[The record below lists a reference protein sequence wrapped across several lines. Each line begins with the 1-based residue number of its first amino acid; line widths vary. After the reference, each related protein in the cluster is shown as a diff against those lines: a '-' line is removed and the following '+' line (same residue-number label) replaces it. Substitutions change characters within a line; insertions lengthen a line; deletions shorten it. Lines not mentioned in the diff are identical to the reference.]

1 MADPTVNTA
10 LAFGLV
16 AAAGA
21 CTSVGAGLALVAN
34 LENTRFLAVSMALSA
49 GVMLY
54 ISLVEIFQKS
64 VGAFAEGYCPPSPPH
79 GRRHAD
85 EDAAGECAPAFAA
98 ATGSF
103 FLGVS
108 GVLLVHALTS
118 NTGRQRLSHMLRRV
132 EQACRSRG
140 EGRGARERR
149 EVRMAATAPTFS
161 DTAGLVPPAT
171 PDAAA
176 TDDNSDIET
185 PAAGG
190 NGSVQDPGAP
200 HSCAPSERPHD
211 ASREE
216 GAANRPSPGTRARA
230 HTHTQDER
238 GARALSHT
246 HAGTHTHTHTHTHT
260 QHAVVTGLTTQSLHR
275 KGCSERGGRRGS
287 VGRQGV
293 AYRDVWEGR
302 SS

>member
-1 MADPTVNTA
+1 MQAEAHHAGMADPTVNTA

-140 EGRGARERR
+140 EGR
-149 EVRMAATAPTFS
+149 
-161 DTAGLVPPAT
+161 
-171 PDAAA
+171 
-176 TDDNSDIET
+176 
-185 PAAGG
+185 
-190 NGSVQDPGAP
+190 
-200 HSCAPSERPHD
+200 
-211 ASREE
+211 
-216 GAANRPSPGTRARA
+216 
-230 HTHTQDER
+230 
-238 GARALSHT
+238 
-246 HAGTHTHTHTHTHT
+246 
-260 QHAVVTGLTTQSLHR
+260 
-275 KGCSERGGRRGS
+275 
-287 VGRQGV
+287 
-293 AYRDVWEGR
+293 
-302 SS
+302 